1 MAPSR
6 GKGKAAIT
14 SSANAAKASTRR
26 SKRTGA
32 STHTDDDVAH
42 VYKSM
47 VAEAEAAESAHVH
60 RPLKRRRVAPT
71 PKSESAASVG
81 FHSTDAITSSSP
93 VAAAISAPATP
104 DPGRL
109 QTVEDSSES
118 EGSDLEFEDVHVER
132 IGNVSEGSVDGIEDL
147 SIAVE
152 PESSTTTNALPRRR
166 PGTTIEKAHRLL
178 VHKLH
183 LLCLLAHCMYVN
195 GRCNNAAAQRH
206 VRSVLSSKTVSYL
219 NPKRNDTQF
228 QRNRSFMDG
237 LEQAMNAFIAEYR
250 VTGSGLMKPHWNL
263 DGDVPEVRETGL
275 TPTDSSD
282 FVSAAKDLEGS
293 QDLGNQLFCT
303 LLRSAGVDARIVC
316 SLQPLP
322 FSSVPKSSTPSKA
335 SSTPMRVHPAQ
346 MHSPSRASSNEDKS
360 VGNSKTIGKVPSAR
374 RRLGQPEFT
383 AEAIRPQVPK
393 KKSRSAP
400 KLQYPVFWVEAFN
413 EASQKWIAVDAI
425 VTNTVNKASKLEPP
439 ASYDLGQLNYVI
451 ACEDDGTAR
460 DVTRRYAKAFNAKT
474 RRHRVESSPNGA
486 KWWKTVMRFFRRRG
500 GKLDREQVEDAE
512 LAQKEAR
519 EGMPGNV
526 LDFKDHPYYALE
538 RHLKR
543 HETIHPR
550 REVGKVNAGTAA
562 KPRVEAVFR
571 RQDVQ
576 ACKSADKWYR
586 VGREIKAGEQPL
598 KHVPARVRRHLSVDD
613 EDEEAATTPLYAPF
627 QTQLYMPPPVQ
638 RGRVPRNVYGNL
650 DIYVPSM
657 VPPGGTHIRH
667 PLAQRA
673 ARLLKVDSADAVT
686 GFKFQGR
693 HGTAI
698 IDGVVVAEQYA
709 AAVWAVIHGIEEEME
724 EEVSRARSLIAL
736 KMWKRFLT
744 GLRVAERVSSYADP
758 SAEPTEPL
766 ADEDEGFV
774 ADAHG
779 LLLGQVDDAPLI
791 TAGQFTLSELNMAS
805 KPARKQKRKH
815 DSDPEMDTLEADEYV
830 EAEHDARWQHEDF
843 EHEHDYEGGGFLH
856 TGDGGGGFM
865 VEDDGGGGFVHEH
878 NAEGDEGGGGFM
890 VEDEQ
895 KGGFL
900 NEQNNTEHDDNEYPV
915 HEEMSDNGGG
925 FLPEHENHVDDLF
938 GEGDEEQNG
947 GEAGAHTSPAPP
959 TPEPI
964 QQSMATAIEVD
975 AQVELTESAA
985 QPTRARTT
993 TISPSRSQNR
1003 RQASETPGQ
1012 EQGDRDSLPSEDPDI
1027 DQDME
1032 PDWLESD

>member
-6 GKGKAAIT
+6 GKGKAAAR
-14 SSANAAKASTRR
+14 SSANAPKASTRR
-26 SKRTGA
+26 PKRLGA
-32 STHTDDDVAH
+32 STYTDDDVAD

-47 VAEAEAAESAHVH
+47 VAEAEITESAHVD
-60 RPLKRRRVAPT
+60 RPLKRRRVTPI
-71 PKSESAASVG
+71 PKSERAANVEVQ
-81 FHSTDAITSSSP
+81 STDAITSSSP
-93 VAAAISAPATP
+93 AAATISAPLRP

-109 QTVEDSSES
+109 QTVEDSSDS
-118 EGSDLEFEDVHVER
+118 EGSDLDFEDVDVER
-132 IGNVSEGSVDGIEDL
+132 LGNVSDGSVDGIEDL
-147 SIAVE
+147 TIAVE
-152 PESSTTTNALPRRR
+152 PESSTRTNALPRRR

-183 LLCLLAHCMYVN
+183 LLCLLGHCMYVN
-195 GRCNNAAAQRH
+195 GRCNNSAAQRH

-219 NPKRNDTQF
+219 NPKQNDTQF

-237 LEQAMNAFIAEYR
+237 LEQAVSAFNAEYR
-250 VTGSGLMKPHWNL
+250 VTGPGLMKPHWNV
-263 DGDVPEVRETGL
+263 DGGLPEVRETGL

-282 FVSAAKDLEGS
+282 FVSAAKDLKGS

-303 LLRSAGVDARIVC
+303 LLRSAGVDARVIC

-322 FSSVPKSSTPSKA
+322 FSTAPRSNTPSKTSSTPI
-335 SSTPMRVHPAQ
+335 RVFSAQ
-346 MHSPSRASSNEDKS
+346 MHSPSKASSNEDRAI
-360 VGNSKTIGKVPSAR
+360 GNSKTIGKVPSAR
-374 RRLGQPEFT
+374 RRLGQPEFA
-383 AEAIRPQVPK
+383 AEASKPPISEGTPK
-393 KKSRSAP
+393 SAP
-400 KLQYPVFWVEAFN
+400 RLQYPVFWVEAFN

-439 ASYDLGQLNYVI
+439 ASYHLGQLNYVI

-486 KWWKTVMRFFRRRG
+486 KWWKKVMRFFRRRG

-562 KPRVEAVFR
+562 KPRLEPVFR

-576 ACKSADKWYR
+576 VCKSADKWYR
-586 VGREIKAGEQPL
+586 VGREINKGERPL
-598 KHVPARVRRHLSVDD
+598 KHVPARVRRHASVDD
-613 EDEEAATTPLYAPF
+613 EDDRAATTPLYAPF

-657 VPPGGTHIRH
+657 VPPGGAHIRH
-667 PLAQRA
+667 TLAQRA

-693 HGTAI
+693 HGTAV
-698 IDGVVVAEQYA
+698 IDGAVVAEQYA
-709 AAVWAVIHGIEEEME
+709 DAVWAVIHGIEDEIE
-724 EEVSRARSLIAL
+724 EEASRARSLIAL

-744 GLRVAERVSSYADP
+744 GLRVAERVSSYADS
-758 SAEPTEPL
+758 SAEPTGQM
-766 ADEDEGFV
+766 ADGGQDFV
-774 ADAHG
+774 ADPHG
-779 LLLGQVDDAPLI
+779 LLLGQIDDAPLI

-805 KPARKQKRKH
+805 RPARKQKRKH
-815 DSDPEMDTLEADEYV
+815 DSNTQMDTLEEFESV
-830 EAEHDARWQHEDF
+830 EAEYDARSQHEDF
-843 EHEHDYEGGGFLH
+843 EHDHDHEGGGFLH
-856 TGDGGGGFM
+856 IGDGGGGFM
-865 VEDDGGGGFVHEH
+865 VEDDSGGGFVHEH

-890 VEDEQ
+890 VEEEHE
-895 KGGFL
+895 GGFL
-900 NEQNNTEHDDNEYPV
+900 NQENNAGHDDKEHPV
-915 HEEMSDNGGG
+915 HEEMSEIGGG
-925 FLPEHENHVDDLF
+925 FLPEHENRVDDLF
-938 GEGDEEQNG
+938 GEETAEKYG
-947 GEAGAHTSPAPP
+947 GETGAPTSPAPA
-959 TPEPI
+959 PEPI
-964 QQSMATAIEVD
+964 QQSRATAMEVD

-993 TISPSRSQNR
+993 TRSPSRSQSR
-1003 RQASETPGQ
+1003 RQASERPEE

-1027 DQDME
+1027 DPDME

>member
-6 GKGKAAIT
+6 GKGKAAVRA
-14 SSANAAKASTRR
+14 SSNATKASTRR
-26 SKRTGA
+26 SKRPGA
-32 STHTDDDVAH
+32 SIYTDDDVAD

-47 VAEAEAAESAHVH
+47 VAEAETAESAHVD
-60 RPLKRRRVAPT
+60 RPLKRRRVAPIS
-71 PKSESAASVG
+71 KSERAANVG
-81 FHSTDAITSSSP
+81 LQSTDAITSSSP
-93 VAAAISAPATP
+93 VAATVSAPARP

-118 EGSDLEFEDVHVER
+118 EGSDLEFEDVDVER
-132 IGNVSEGSVDGIEDL
+132 LGNVSDGSVDGIEDL
-147 SIAVE
+147 TIAVE
-152 PESSTTTNALPRRR
+152 PESSTSPNALPRRR

-183 LLCLLAHCMYVN
+183 LLCLLGHCMYVN
-195 GRCNNAAAQRH
+195 GRCNNAAAHRH

-219 NPKRNDTQF
+219 NPKKNDTQF

-237 LEQAMNAFIAEYR
+237 LEQAMNAFNAEYR
-250 VTGSGLMKPHWNL
+250 VTGSGLMKPHWNI
-263 DGDVPEVRETGL
+263 DGDLPEVRETGL
-275 TPTDSSD
+275 PPTDSSD
-282 FVSAAKDLEGS
+282 FLSAAKDLEGS

-303 LLRSAGVDARIVC
+303 LLRSVGVDARIVC

-335 SSTPMRVHPAQ
+335 SSQPTRIYPAQ
-346 MHSPSRASSNEDKS
+346 SHSPIKASSNEDKAI
-360 VGNSKTIGKVPSAR
+360 GNSKTIGKVPSAR
-374 RRLGQPEFT
+374 RRLGQPDFA
-383 AEAIRPQVPK
+383 AEASKPQIPK
-393 KKSRSAP
+393 KKPKSAP
-400 KLQYPVFWVEAFN
+400 KLQYPVFWVEVFN
-413 EASQKWIAVDAI
+413 EASQKWIAVDAV

-486 KWWKTVMRFFRRRG
+486 KWWKAIMRFFRRRG

-519 EGMPGNV
+519 EGMPANV

-562 KPRVEAVFR
+562 KPRLEPVFR

-576 ACKSADKWYR
+576 VCKSADKWYR
-586 VGREIKAGEQPL
+586 VGREIKEGEQPL
-598 KHVPARVRRHLSVDD
+598 KHVPARVRRHVPVDD

-709 AAVWAVIHGIEEEME
+709 DAVWAVIHGIEDEME
-724 EEVSRARSLIAL
+724 EEASRARSLIAL

-744 GLRVAERVSSYADP
+744 GLRVAERVNSYADP
-758 SAEPTEPL
+758 SAESAEQMQ
-766 ADEDEGFV
+766 DEDEVFV
-774 ADAHG
+774 ADPHG

-791 TAGQFTLSELNMAS
+791 TAGQFTLLELSMAS

-815 DSDPEMDTLEADEYV
+815 DSDTEMDTLEEDDYIED
-830 EAEHDARWQHEDF
+830 EHDARSQHEDF
-843 EHEHDYEGGGFLH
+843 EHDHDYEGGGFFH
-856 TGDGGGGFM
+856 SEDGGGGFM
-865 VEDDGGGGFVHEH
+865 VEDDGGGEFVHEH
-878 NAEGDEGGGGFM
+878 NAKDDEGGGGFV
-890 VEDEQ
+890 VEDDQE
-895 KGGFL
+895 GGFL
-900 NEQNNTEHDDNEYPV
+900 NEENNSGNDDNEHRV
-915 HEEMSDNGGG
+915 HEEMPDNGGG
-925 FLPEHENHVDDLF
+925 FLPEHEDRVDDLF
-938 GEGDEEQNG
+938 GEET
-947 GEAGAHTSPAPP
+947 GAHVSPAPP
-959 TPEPI
+959 APEGI
-964 QQSMATAIEVD
+964 QQSMAMEVD
-975 AQVELTESAA
+975 IREEIAESAA
-985 QPTRARTT
+985 QPARARTMT
-993 TISPSRSQNR
+993 RSPSRSQNQ
-1003 RQASETPGQ
+1003 RQASERPEE
-1012 EQGDRDSLPSEDPDI
+1012 EQVDKDSLPSEDPDD